1 MRSSQC
7 NAEWRSGNAE
17 LLFVIYR
24 TLSENK
30 KVLPIHSVDSNHEQM
45 TEIPEPQSEIRNLR
59 VAAIG
64 VGSLGRHHARNFAEL
79 LRERRIGSVTVCDSN
94 GEVAAKVAA
103 DNGLDRSV
111 TDWRELLGSVDAVSI
126 ATPTETHC
134 NIAVPFLESGVHVL
148 VEKPIALT
156 LQEADKMIAAA
167 KGSGA
172 KLMVGQL
179 ERFNPAM
186 VALRPHVTQ
195 PLYFEIHR
203 VSPFPNRSL
212 DVDVVLDVMIHDL
225 DAVQWLVGED
235 VKVTAI
241 HAVGIPVISDKVDAA
256 NARIEFE
263 NGAVAN
269 ITASRIGTEKIRKTR
284 FYQTNAYVVLDYATK
299 FASLTSLNPEA
310 SHPLLGISINRLEI
324 NDVEPL
330 RAEIKAFLDSIE
342 RDVDPPVTGADG
354 RRALALAAGV
364 LEKIDAHA
372 SRVFAKSRD

>member
-1 MRSSQC
+1 M
-7 NAEWRSGNAE
+7 ATA
-17 LLFVIYR
+17 
-24 TLSENK
+24 K
-30 KVLPIHSVDSNHEQM
+30 K
-45 TEIPEPQSEIRNLR
+45 LR
-59 VAAIG
+59 AAAIG
-64 VGSLGRHHARNFAEL
+64 VGSLGRHHARNYAEL
-79 LRERRIGSVTVCDSN
+79 GREGRLEYIGACDIDAPTA
-94 GEVAAKVAA
+94 EKMAAEHGGMAF
-103 DNGLDRSV
+103 
-111 TDWRELLGSVDAVSI
+111 TDWRELLGKVDVVSV

-134 NIAVPFLESGVHVL
+134 EIACAFLETGVHVL
-148 VEKPIALT
+148 VEKPIAISLD
-156 LQEADKMIAAA
+156 EADRMIAAA
-167 KGSGA
+167 EGSGA

-186 VALRPHVTQ
+186 VALRPHVTN

-235 VKVTAI
+235 VKVSEI
-241 HAVGIPVISDKVDAA
+241 RAVGIPVISDKVDAA

-324 NDVEPL
+324 NDIEPL
-330 RAEIKAFLDSIE
+330 RAEITAFLDSIE
-342 RDVDPPVTGADG
+342 NDTPTPVTGEDG
-354 RRALALAAGV
+354 RRALALAVGV
-364 LEKIDAHA
+364 LEKIEAHVGRLERQA
-372 SRVFAKSRD
+372 SLLT

>member
-1 MRSSQC
+1 M
-7 NAEWRSGNAE
+7 
-17 LLFVIYR
+17 
-24 TLSENK
+24 
-30 KVLPIHSVDSNHEQM
+30 
-45 TEIPEPQSEIRNLR
+45 SEIHDPQAANRNIR
-59 VAAIG
+59 AAVIG
-64 VGSLGRHHARNFAEL
+64 VGSLGRHHARNYAEL
-79 LRERRIGSVTVCDSN
+79 SHERGVDLVGVCDVNSEAREN
-94 GEVAAKVAA
+94 ISSDNACASYA
-103 DNGLDRSV
+103 D
-111 TDWRELLGSVDAVSI
+111 WHELLDKTDLVSI

-134 NIAVPFLESGVHVL
+134 EIACAFLERGVHVL
-148 VEKPIALT
+148 AEKPIALT
-156 LQEADKMIAAA
+156 LGEADRMIAAA
-167 KGSGA
+167 AKSGA

-186 VALRPHVTQ
+186 IALRPHVTQ

-235 VKVTAI
+235 VKVAAI

-310 SHPLLGISINRLEI
+310 AHPLLGISINRLDI

-330 RAEIKAFLDSIE
+330 RAEISAFLDSIQ
-342 RDVDPPVTGADG
+342 RDIAPPVTGEDG
-354 RRALALAAGV
+354 RRALALAIGV
-364 LEKIDAHA
+364 TEKIDAHLVGV
-372 SRVFAKSRD
+372 RKSISTNATDSSYQI

>member
-1 MRSSQC
+1 MD
-7 NAEWRSGNAE
+7 GNRK
-17 LLFVIYR
+17 LR
-24 TLSENK
+24 T
-30 KVLPIHSVDSNHEQM
+30 
-45 TEIPEPQSEIRNLR
+45 
-59 VAAIG
+59 AAIG
-64 VGSLGRHHARNFAEL
+64 VGSLGRHHARNYAEL
-79 LRERRIGSVTVCDSN
+79 AREGHVEFVGACDLKPETAAQVASESGSNHFSDWH
-94 GEVAAKVAA
+94 
-103 DNGLDRSV
+103 DILDK
-111 TDWRELLGSVDAVSI
+111 VDAVSI

-134 NIAVPFLESGVHVL
+134 EIACAFLEKGVDVL

-156 LQEADKMIAAA
+156 LDEADQMIAVAE
-167 KGSGA
+167 KSGA

-186 VALRPHVTQ
+186 VALRPHVTN

-235 VKVTAI
+235 VKVSDI

-299 FASLTSLNPEA
+299 FASLTSLNPDA
-310 SHPLLGISINRLEI
+310 AHPLLGISINRLDV

-330 RAEIKAFLDSIE
+330 RTEITAFLNAIE
-342 RDVDPPVTGADG
+342 NDQKPLVTGEDG
-354 RRALALAAGV
+354 RRALALAIGV
-364 LEKIDAHA
+364 LDKIEAH
-372 SRVFAKSRD
+372 RRRLDV

>member
-1 MRSSQC
+1 M
-7 NAEWRSGNAE
+7 
-17 LLFVIYR
+17 
-24 TLSENK
+24 
-30 KVLPIHSVDSNHEQM
+30 
-45 TEIPEPQSEIRNLR
+45 PETKLR
-59 VAAIG
+59 AAAIG
-64 VGSLGRHHARNFAEL
+64 VGSLGRHHARNYAEL
-79 LRERRIGSVTVCDSN
+79 AREGRIEFVGACDTNAETAAQIAGEQGSATF
-94 GEVAAKVAA
+94 
-103 DNGLDRSV
+103 
-111 TDWRELLGSVDAVSI
+111 TDWRELLDKVDVVSI

-134 NIAVPFLESGVHVL
+134 EIACAFLEKGVHTL

-156 LQEADKMIAAA
+156 LDQADRMIAAA
-167 KGSGA
+167 ASSGA

-186 VALRPHVTQ
+186 VALRPHVTN

-225 DAVQWLVGED
+225 DAIQWLVGEE
-235 VKVTAI
+235 VKVSEI
-241 HAVGIPVISDKVDAA
+241 RAVGIPVISDKVDAA

-299 FASLTSLNPEA
+299 FASLTSLNPDA

-330 RAEIKAFLDSIE
+330 RAEITAFLDAIE
-342 RDVDPPVTGADG
+342 NDNKPPVTGEDG
-354 RRALALAAGV
+354 RRALALAVGV
-364 LEKIDAHA
+364 LEKIEAHV
-372 SRVFAKSRD
+372 SRLGV